1 MCDHLTC
8 FSSQR
13 PPSGPSGLATLCVRR
28 QFFCPCL
35 SWLRGTRR
43 VGCPAVSIGRGAA
56 RDQHACCKP
65 VRVCRSQHTWRAPR
79 GARALRG
86 RNGRAGGGSEPGA
99 QACGRR
105 GVCGARQC
113 ALQPGRQN
121 SNVQGWHKLGL
132 VAWRALARTPD
143 AAPLQTCIRCTQ
155 FHAAIVAG
163 TGSPAA
169 HLTSVCRRVTGG
181 VGGAR
186 RLGRRRAL
194 CGRDGGGPGQQLRHV
209 PCARGTLRVEEG
221 CATGARH
228 LPRCQ
233 AAA

>member
-163 TGSPAA
+163 TGSPSGTPD
-169 HLTSVCRRVTGG
+169 LSVSQGGRRCRRRTSA
-181 VGGAR
+181 GAPARSLRSR
-186 RLGRRRAL
+186 RWWAWSTITA
-194 CGRDGGGPGQQLRHV
+194 CSM
-209 PCARGTLRVEEG
+209 CARDPEG
-221 CATGARH
+221 
-228 LPRCQ
+228 
-233 AAA
+233 